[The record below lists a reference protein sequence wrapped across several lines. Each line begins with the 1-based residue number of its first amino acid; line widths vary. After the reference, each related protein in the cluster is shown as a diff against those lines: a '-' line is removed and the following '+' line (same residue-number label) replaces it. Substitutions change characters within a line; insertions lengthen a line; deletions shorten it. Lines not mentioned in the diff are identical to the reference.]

1 MYERNYATDPRVLE
15 EMAKRDAYAQEQ
27 QLRPGAILG
36 ASPAREVPMAES
48 MNRLMAIIGSLDDA
62 VSDLDQRTH
71 VLRQPCPVP
80 MNAKEVR
87 AERSYSSLV
96 GSINDQILRL
106 ERLHLSIRQITSELE
121 I

>member
-1 MYERNYATDPRVLE
+1 MYERNYAND
-15 EMAKRDAYAQEQ
+15 QEQ

-36 ASPAREVPMAES
+36 TAREMPMAES
-48 MNRLMAIIGSLDDA
+48 MHRLMLIIESLDDA
-62 VSDLDQRTH
+62 VNDLDQRTH
-71 VLRQPCPVP
+71 VLRQPGPAP
-80 MNAKEVR
+80 MTAKENR

-96 GSINDQILRL
+96 GSINEQITHL

>member
-1 MYERNYATDPRVLE
+1 MYERNYATDPRVQADTQE
-15 EMAKRDAYAQEQ
+15 AY
-27 QLRPGAILG
+27 RPGAILG
-36 ASPAREVPMAES
+36 AAREVPMAES
-48 MNRLMAIIGSLDDA
+48 MNRLMAIIGSIDDA
-62 VSDLDQRTH
+62 VNDLDQRTH

-80 MNAKEVR
+80 MNAKENR

>member
-15 EMAKRDAYAQEQ
+15 EMAKREAYAQEQ

-36 ASPAREVPMAES
+36 AAREMPMAES
-48 MNRLMAIIGSLDDA
+48 MNRLMAIIGSIDDA

-71 VLRQPCPVP
+71 VLRQPGPGP
-80 MNAKEVR
+80 MTAKENR

-96 GSINDQILRL
+96 GSINDQVTRL
-106 ERLHLSIRQITSELE
+106 ERLHLSLRQITSELE

>member
-1 MYERNYATDPRVLE
+1 MYERNYANDPRVQ
-15 EMAKRDAYAQEQ
+15 ADTQETY
-27 QLRPGAILG
+27 RPGAILG
-36 ASPAREVPMAES
+36 TAREVPMAES
-48 MNRLMAIIGSLDDA
+48 MNRLMAIIASIDDA
-62 VSDLDQRTH
+62 VNDLDQRTV

-80 MNAKEVR
+80 MNAKENR

>member
-1 MYERNYATDPRVLE
+1 MYERNYANDPRVQADTQE
-15 EMAKRDAYAQEQ
+15 AY
-27 QLRPGAILG
+27 RPGSLLG
-36 ASPAREVPMAES
+36 ASPARELPMAES
-48 MNRLMAIIGSLDDA
+48 MNRLMAVIASIDDA
-62 VSDLDQRTH
+62 VNDLDQRTV

>member
-1 MYERNYATDPRVLE
+1 MYERNYANDPRVT
-15 EMAKRDAYAQEQ
+15 ADTQETY
-27 QLRPGAILG
+27 RPGAILG
-36 ASPAREVPMAES
+36 TAREVPMAES
-48 MNRLMAIIGSLDDA
+48 MNRLMAIIGSIDDA
-62 VSDLDQRTH
+62 VNDLDQRTV

-106 ERLHLSIRQITSELE
+106 ERLHLTIRQITSELE